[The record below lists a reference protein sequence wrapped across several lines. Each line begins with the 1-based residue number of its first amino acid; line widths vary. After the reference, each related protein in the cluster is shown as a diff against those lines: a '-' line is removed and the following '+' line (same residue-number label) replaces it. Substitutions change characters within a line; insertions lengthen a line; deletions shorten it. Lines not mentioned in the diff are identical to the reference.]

1 MKPKQCESDF
11 HKLIESIKLL
21 EDYSE
26 IANKEEL
33 ISLITKIRKE
43 YEHFKRVVSNKGCY
57 GIKYKTIHD
66 DSSWFD
72 KHEIYFLTEKE
83 RDDVFDDWS
92 HGLCWF
98 DKHEIYF
105 LTEKERDDV
114 FDDWSH
120 GLYWDETFD
129 DNILFPTPSPNFYD
143 AEKIYRDKKSKI
155 KKIYHENN

>member
-66 DSSWFD
+66 DS
-72 KHEIYFLTEKE
+72 
-83 RDDVFDDWS
+83 
-92 HGLCWF
+92 CWF

-129 DNILFPTPSPNFYD
+129 DNILFPTNSPNFYD